1 MTCLHRLVLIQ
12 ISRANIKKKINAL
25 HGDFYWLDFPPLSGD
40 GCREEGG
47 SDRDVEHEAPDNS
60 KNKEYVKSKTEE
72 AETAPLTGM
81 FLCLFVCLFFIA
93 LFATDLLLFPILLV
107 TWQR

>member
-1 MTCLHRLVLIQ
+1 M
-12 ISRANIKKKINAL
+12 SKKKINAL
-25 HGDFYWLDFPPLSGD
+25 HGDFYCLDFPPLSGD

-60 KNKEYVKSKTEE
+60 KNKENVKSKTEE

-93 LFATDLLLFPILLV
+93 LLATDLLLFPISLV